1 MKLEFENIEEM
12 INFLSG
18 LGYTIIKNGEPWM
31 PYNPYPCV
39 PYFPATP
46 TPPITYSKTTKIT
59 L

>member
-18 LGYTIIKNGEPWM
+18 LGYTVIKNGEPWM

-39 PYFPATP
+39 PYFPTTP
-46 TPPITYSKTTKIT
+46 TSPITYSNK

>member
-39 PYFPATP
+39 PYYPYQPWFISNTEKQN
-46 TPPITYSKTTKIT
+46 YN
-59 L
+59 LQ

>member
-18 LGYTIIKNGEPWM
+18 LGYTIIKNGEPWT
-31 PYNPYPCV
+31 PYSPYPCV
-39 PYFPATP
+39 PYYP
-46 TPPITYSKTTKIT
+46 TTPITYNNK

>member
-39 PYFPATP
+39 PYYPYQPWFISNTE
-46 TPPITYSKTTKIT
+46 K
-59 L
+59 